1 MWNQDTETPS
11 RAEVPDVHE
20 DRVMGMLAWKGTG
33 RGGTPHLR
41 GGTLE
46 FQQDQGAG
54 TLHDVEIK
62 QEGFVPGLAEGNR
75 VGQASHLS
83 GPEMAQRVRHLAPG
97 LPT

>member
-1 MWNQDTETPS
+1 
-11 RAEVPDVHE
+11 
-20 DRVMGMLAWKGTG
+20 MGMLAWKGTG

-62 QEGFVPGLAEGNR
+62 QEGFVPGLAEGTELVKLLTSR
-75 VGQASHLS
+75 
-83 GPEMAQRVRHLAPG
+83 AQRWLRG
-97 LPT
+97 LGTWPRACQPEFHPWESHDGRQVQIL

>member
-11 RAEVPDVHE
+11 RTEVPDVQE
-20 DRVMGMLAWKGTG
+20 ERVMGTLAWKGRG

-62 QEGFVPGLAEGNR
+62 QEGFVPGLAEGTELVKLLTSR
-75 VGQASHLS
+75 
-83 GPEMAQRVRHLAPG
+83 AQRWLRGLGHLAPG